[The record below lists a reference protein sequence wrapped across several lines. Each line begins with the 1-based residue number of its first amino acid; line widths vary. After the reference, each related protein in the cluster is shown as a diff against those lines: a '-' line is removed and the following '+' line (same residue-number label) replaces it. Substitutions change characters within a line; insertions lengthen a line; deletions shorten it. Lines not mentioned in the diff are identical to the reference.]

1 MIFFDVVKI
10 NVGNNYYLN
19 SGIFIVL
26 SVGIYVFDWMIQ
38 SMWRGVVYMQLVRNL
53 EVFGE
58 VVVDSNYEYE
68 FYSVIGVVVVQL
80 SEGDEVFIRIYF
92 MDVFIGY
99 IISRLGYWFFFSG
112 WRI

>member
-38 SMWRGVVYMQLVRNL
+38 SMWRGVVYMQLMRNL

-58 VVVDSNYEYE
+58 VVVDSSYEYE

-80 SEGDEVFIRIYF
+80 SEGDEVFIRIYV